1 MHSGPLIITSGS
13 FVAPRSTSWLTL
25 RGHQRVPVKAGCTA
39 SHRGQL
45 VQPSL
50 RDRSRTLLNCG
61 GELKVI
67 AAILES
73 VVIERI
79 LTPLGSQTR
88 APPRMLARERQV
100 AQARRSDFYA
110 A

>member
-1 MHSGPLIITSGS
+1 LKELWSAGI
-13 FVAPRSTSWLTL
+13 
-25 RGHQRVPVKAGCTA
+25 GHQRVLVKGGCTA
-39 SHRGQL
+39 SRRGQI
-45 VQPSL
+45 VQPSP

-61 GELKVI
+61 GDLKVI
-67 AAILES
+67 AAILEL

-79 LTPLGSQTR
+79 LTHLGSETR

-100 AQARRSDFYA
+100 AQARRGDFYA

>member
-1 MHSGPLIITSGS
+1 VLVQGS
-13 FVAPRSTSWLTL
+13 
-25 RGHQRVPVKAGCTA
+25 CTA
-39 SHRGQL
+39 SRRGQI

-67 AAILES
+67 AAILEL
-73 VVIERI
+73 VAIERI
-79 LTPLGSQTR
+79 FTPLGSQTR
-88 APPRMLARERQV
+88 APPRMLARERHV
-100 AQARRSDFYA
+100 AQARRGDFYA